1 MHTTEWIG
9 RVLDGRYRIERVL
22 GEGGM
27 GAVFAAEQIA
37 LQKPVALK
45 IILPELAGDPEL
57 AQRFAREAMVS
68 ARLDHPHVASAL
80 DYGALEGGGAYLV
93 MQLARGRGLRSWMRE
108 RGGDWRFALSI
119 GAQIADAL
127 AAAHAA
133 GIVHRDLKPEN
144 VIVEDR
150 DGALHARVL
159 DFGIARVADAPKDT
173 GPLTRVGT
181 VMGTPGYMAPEQ
193 ALGEAVDARA
203 DVYALGVMLWEL
215 AAGQAL
221 FDHEELGAIVSA
233 QLTSSAPALASEVK
247 EVPPELDALVARMLA
262 GSKTSRPS
270 HGAEVRDALRAIGA
284 SVGLAVGPAGSGVL
298 DPAALGARSSGMIAS
313 AASAH
318 ARTELAQS
326 SQIGTSAAIAA
337 HAPTAFASEAVP
349 SFVSPSATVSPHAP
363 TTIVAPPSKTLAW
376 LIGGAGAGVLALV
389 VLSCVVTRI
398 ACSGDPSE
406 VASAPPTV
414 PSPAPSTPQV
424 ATGSASPAYGL
435 APIPPDLAQDLAV
448 LETHPDASLRSA
460 AAARLA
466 PRAAELPSYARAV
479 LAYETGAECDDRR
492 EAVLAMRAFGDPR
505 AIPALHRIA
514 ATPPTGCGRRG
525 NQDCDR
531 CLRRDL
537 ERTLERLSGE

>member
-1 MHTTEWIG
+1 MDSTAWIG

-45 IILPELAGDPEL
+45 VILPELAGDPEL

-68 ARLDHPHVASAL
+68 AKLDHPHVASAL
-80 DYGALEGGGAYLV
+80 DYGALPDGGAYLV
-93 MQLARGRGLRSWMRE
+93 MQLARGRGLRSWMRQ

-127 AAAHAA
+127 AVAHAA

-159 DFGIARVADAPKDT
+159 DFGIARVADAPKET
-173 GPLTRVGT
+173 GPLTRVGA

-203 DVYALGVMLWEL
+203 DVYALGVILWEL
-215 AAGQAL
+215 AVGRAL
-221 FDHEELGAIVSA
+221 FDREELGAIVSA
-233 QLTSSAPALASEVK
+233 QLTSSAPSLASEVQD
-247 EVPPELDALVARMLA
+247 VPAELDVLVARMLA
-262 GSKTSRPS
+262 GTKASRPS
-270 HGAEVRDALRAIGA
+270 HGAEVRDALRAIA
-284 SVGLAVGPAGSGVL
+284 RSVGLAASGVL
-298 DPAALGARSSGMIAS
+298 DPAALGARSSAIP
-313 AASAH
+313 ASAH

-326 SQIGTSAAIAA
+326 SQLGTSAGIAA
-337 HAPTAFASEAVP
+337 HAPTAVAP
-349 SFVSPSATVSPHAP
+349 SFVSPASTVSPQSP
-363 TTIVAPPSKTLAW
+363 TAIVSPALPKTLAW
-376 LIGGAGAGVLALV
+376 LLGGASAGVLALV
-389 VLSCVVTRI
+389 VLSCVVTRV
-398 ACSGDPSE
+398 ACSGDASDL
-406 VASAPPTV
+406 ASAPSMPTPI
-414 PSPAPSTPQV
+414 PSAPQV
-424 ATGSASPAYGL
+424 ASGSAAPAYGL
-435 APIPPDLAQDLAV
+435 TPIPPDLAQDVTV

-460 AAARLA
+460 SAARLA
-466 PRAAELPSYARAV
+466 PRAAELPSYVRAV
-479 LAYETGAECDDRR
+479 LAYETGVECDDRR
-492 EAVLAMRAFGDPR
+492 EAILAMRAFGDPR

-514 ATPPTGCGRRG
+514 STPPTGCGRRG

-537 ERTLERLSGE
+537 ERTLERLSGRD